1 MCSFCTRCGSRLIHW
16 VEGED
21 TLSVKGGCLD
31 GLKDLKGAV
40 HIWCAE
46 AIMEIPAGVERH
58 EEEPPS
64 EGGSLGVVCM
74 DT

>member
-1 MCSFCTRCGSRLIHW
+1 MCSFCMKCGSRLTHR

-46 AIMEIPAGVERH
+46 AIIEIPAGVERYDGD
-58 EEEPPS
+58 PP
-64 EGGSLGVVCM
+64 M
-74 DT
+74 DP